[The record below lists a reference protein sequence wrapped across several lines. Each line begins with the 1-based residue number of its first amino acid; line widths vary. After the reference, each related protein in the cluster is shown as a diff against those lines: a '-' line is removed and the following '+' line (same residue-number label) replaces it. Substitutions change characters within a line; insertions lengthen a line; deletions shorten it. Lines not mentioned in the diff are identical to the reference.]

1 MKISCDFALPYIITN
16 AAKGWVEYS
25 SRVFMPLTHR
35 VLKTKKVEI
44 ISARSN
50 YEGKYPLDT
59 SKWKLEAFF
68 EIGKQYSDKVNFG

>member
-1 MKISCDFALPYIITN
+1 MKTSCEYASPYIITN

-25 SRVFMPLTHR
+25 SQVFLPMTHKI
-35 VLKTKKVEI
+35 LKQKKVHI

-50 YEGKYPLDT
+50 YEGMYPLDS

-68 EIGKQYSDKVNFG
+68 AIGKTYSDKVIPD